1 MRPFFLAIE
10 GPIGVGKTTLARLLQ
25 PRFEAELLLEAFE
38 ENPFLSSF
46 YGDRARYA
54 FQTQLFFLLS
64 RYRQQQEI
72 PSLTA
77 NKPLIGDYTFGKDAL
92 FARLNLEGD
101 ELEMYRRL
109 YALLADR
116 IAVPDLVIYLK
127 ADTDTLMA
135 RIAARDRPYERE
147 MDRDY
152 IAMVREAYEAHFAS
166 KNTKGAKRDAKG
178 TKALLVIDTNDL
190 NYVRD
195 NSALAFV
202 EEKVRRSLGIGAYQQ
217 SLPQLGESVASGWS
231 SPHSAGEAQ
240 MWDVP
245 QRAAYQLQ
253 PGQVGPPGLGEFL
266 AANEALGRVG
276 AFLAQQGA
284 ERSEV
289 RASQM
294 KATLQQAMAQLKELA
309 DSIGVEPSPPYDSRP
324 S

>member
-1 MRPFFLAIE
+1 MRSFFLAIE

-25 PRFEAELLLEAFE
+25 PRFKAELLLEAFE

-77 NKPLIGDYTFGKDAL
+77 SKPLIGDYTFGKDAL

-109 YALLADR
+109 YALLADH
-116 IAVPDLVIYLK
+116 IAVPDLMIYLR

-152 IAMVREAYEAHFAS
+152 IAMVREAYERHFATR
-166 KNTKGAKRDAKG
+166 NTKGDAKG
-178 TKALLVIDTNDL
+178 AKAPLVIDTNDL

-195 NSALAFV
+195 ESALAFV
-202 EEKVRRSLGIGAYQQ
+202 EEKVRRALGIGAYQQ

-231 SPHSAGEAQ
+231 GEHLAGEAQ
-240 MWDVP
+240 MRNLP
-245 QRAAYQLQ
+245 QRAAYQSQ
-253 PGQVGPPGLGEFL
+253 PWQVGLPGLGEFL
-266 AANEALGRVG
+266 AANEALGRLG
-276 AFLAQQGA
+276 ALLAQQGA
-284 ERSEV
+284 GRSEV
-289 RASQM
+289 QTSQM
-294 KATLQQAMAQLKELA
+294 KATLQQAMAQLRELA
-309 DSIGVEPSPPYDSRP
+309 DSIGVEQSLPHDSGA